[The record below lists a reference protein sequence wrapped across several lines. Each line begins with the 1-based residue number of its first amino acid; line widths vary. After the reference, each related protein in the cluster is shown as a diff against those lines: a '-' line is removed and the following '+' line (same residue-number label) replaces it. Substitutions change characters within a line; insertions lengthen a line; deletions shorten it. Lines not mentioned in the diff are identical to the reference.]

1 MRMLTCACVLLVGA
15 FPVLA
20 EDIYPVPAA
29 LQPIPAVSFAARD
42 VPVLDARGV
51 QGTLEGGTFVD
62 QPRSQVQVTGPQARI
77 KLRDD
82 APVFI
87 TPDTTFSWSWKKE
100 QGTVCVV
107 QLALRNAD
115 TGQTRYFG
123 YAAGAWSEPASGDP
137 TVELFVSSTL
147 PTDWTEVRCVL
158 PKDFAIILGWTHV
171 QVTELYLSPWDG
183 KPGAFA
189 DMVFHDVA
197 AGASGEARPETGF
210 HGGGVDYVPQ
220 RLRNSDDKH
229 IDRFETSFEECA
241 PGRNSASNEW
251 TAFGIDGDRDF
262 NAIGR
267 DMHVRY
273 PAFDLVFR
281 LFEDGKEIKPDALDS
296 FRIGLMNN
304 RLPAVWGAWTHGGL
318 YYRVTAMTT
327 PGGDLGNYDLYKL
340 QVQNPGKEPAK
351 ACLAAVVE
359 GPPDM
364 RLDNGVVRGLGNAPF
379 LVTDGTPAAETAL
392 RDWGLCDKRAKAY
405 TMGGGPGA
413 VEPAMAT
420 CRIGLDGVPVVYRF
434 KAEPG
439 RNYTVCLATT
449 PNVGG
454 YYLDPPKEPGDLVYE
469 YKAEGCATKTLDHV
483 TALSEKAGPLFSDF
497 SGARD
502 VNGDGFIEVSSG
514 VSAASRLRHTRLSVI
529 YVFPDG
535 TDVSDASGVCGGA
548 MNDKC
553 LFHID
558 VGATP
563 EQGASNQ
570 EYDKSDIGFAR
581 LKLGYAPLVAPGET
595 RTCWIKVPFIHRRE
609 PASMGYVAHAFR
621 DVIPGESVPPFPEA
635 KVAALKAANPDA
647 AESAV
652 VEHWDAFFVQAAKV
666 TTPDPVLTD
675 IFLSRLATRAIL
687 DIKVDEGVWYNAC
700 SPYFY
705 FDHAYRD
712 QAYVVYAYDLAGL
725 HDRAARIL
733 EGYCKNVSDIRHRG
747 PISFDGRPLQLGM
760 LENGLWNTRPGQ
772 FDTQGENLW
781 ALVQHYKLSG
791 DRAWLENTAY
801 PFIKRGAMWIVDSR
815 HRHMEAVKNPDDPR
829 YGLIEPGAMEVM
841 EVGKGMHM
849 YYMNAFAILG
859 LAEAADAAKALGLK
873 DEAEH
878 FARERAELKAAL
890 HKSFEKTFKRIGL
903 YEGQL
908 WFGVEP
914 EGVGMYGYWAHN
926 CLLWPCRA
934 LDPQDPMLTA
944 TTRRMERMSN
954 EWGGGMHSEGPGGYW
969 PYIGVDRAVG
979 HILRGEPDR
988 ALDYFCAFTDTAGGT
1003 FSWGEGYSNVT
1014 ANGDQPH
1021 FWADGQWVNLF
1032 RQTLAMEDGNRLMI
1046 TPAMFRR
1053 WTQGS
1058 VPLGIRGLP
1067 TAFGDLDLAIT
1078 PAAGGNS
1085 YEYRLRLSP
1094 KGGQSMAELG
1104 KLLLYP
1110 RTPGGRAIRGVE
1122 CNGQPVTDFDNN
1134 VIILPSPA
1142 VGKEQTICINLEP

>member
-1 MRMLTCACVLLVGA
+1 MRMLTSACLLLLLVLPA
-15 FPVLA
+15 LA
-20 EDIYPVPAA
+20 EDIYPAAVLRSPTAAAPA
-29 LQPIPAVSFAARD
+29 PRD
-42 VPVLDARGV
+42 VPVLDADGV
-51 QGTLEGGTFVD
+51 HGAIDGGAFTT
-62 QPRSQVQVTGPQARI
+62 QPRACVQVAGQQARI
-77 KLRDD
+77 ALRGD

-87 TPDTTFSWSWKKE
+87 TPATTLSWWWKKE
-100 QGTVCVV
+100 QGTVCIV

-137 TVELFVSSTL
+137 TVERFVSPAL
-147 PTDWTEVRCVL
+147 PTDWTEVQCPL
-158 PKDFAIILGWTHV
+158 PKDIAVILGWNRV
-171 QVTELYLSPWDG
+171 QVTEVYLSPWDG

-189 DMVFHDVA
+189 DMVFHDA
-197 AGASGEARPETGF
+197 AAALPGESPAETGF
-210 HGGGVDYVPQ
+210 HGGGVSYVPQ
-220 RLRNSDDKH
+220 RLRGSDAKH

-241 PGRNSASNEW
+241 PGRNSGSNEW

-281 LFEDGKEIKPDALDS
+281 LFDDGKEVKPDTLDS

-304 RLPAVWGAWTHGGL
+304 RLPAVWGAWVYGGL

-340 QVQNPGKEPAK
+340 QIQNPGKNTAK

-359 GPPDM
+359 GPPDL
-364 RLDNGVVRGLGNAPF
+364 RLDGGVVRGLGDAPF
-379 LVTDGTPAAETAL
+379 LVADDAPDAETL
-392 RDWGLCDKRAKAY
+392 FRDWGLCDKRAKAY
-405 TMGGGPGA
+405 NMGGGPGE

-434 KAEPG
+434 KADPQ
-439 RNYTVCLATT
+439 RKYTVCLATT
-449 PNVGG
+449 ANVGG
-454 YYLDPPKEPGDLVYE
+454 YYLDSPKEPGDLVYE
-469 YKAEGCATKTLDHV
+469 YNVEGCAAKTLDHV
-483 TALSEKAGPLFSDF
+483 AALKERAGPLFAAF
-497 SGARD
+497 TEARD

-514 VSAASRLRHTRLSVI
+514 VTGESRLRHTRLSVI
-529 YVFPDG
+529 YVFPDR
-535 TDVSDASGVCGGA
+535 TDVGDTARVCGGA
-548 MNDKC
+548 MNEQC

-563 EQGASNQ
+563 EQGAMNQ
-570 EYDKSDIGFAR
+570 EYDKTDIGFAR
-581 LKLGYAPLVAPGET
+581 LKLDCAPQVAPGET
-595 RTCWIKVPFIHRRE
+595 KTCWLKVPSIHRRE
-609 PASMGYVAHAFR
+609 SVSMGYVAHAFR
-621 DVIPGESVPPFPEA
+621 DVFPGEAVPPFPAEKVDALKATDPVAAEGAVVAHWADFFAQAA
-635 KVAALKAANPDA
+635 KVAA
-647 AESAV
+647 
-652 VEHWDAFFVQAAKV
+652 
-666 TTPDPVLTD
+666 PDPVLTD

-687 DIKVDEGVWYNAC
+687 DIKVDDGVWYNAC

-733 EGYCKNVSDIRHRG
+733 QSYCKNVSDITRKG

-791 DRAWLENTAY
+791 DRAWLEGAY
-801 PFIKRGAMWIVDSR
+801 PFIRRGAMWIVDSR
-815 HRHMEAVKNPDDPR
+815 HRHMDEVKHPDDPR
-829 YGLIEPGAMEVM
+829 YGLIEPGAMEVI

-859 LAEAADAAKALGLK
+859 LAEAADAAGALGLK
-873 DEAEH
+873 DDEEM
-878 FARERAELKAAL
+878 FGLERSELKAAL
-890 HKSFEKTFKRIGL
+890 HASFEKTFKRLGL

-1014 ANGDQPH
+1014 ACGDQPH
-1021 FWADGQWVNLF
+1021 FWADGQWINLF
-1032 RQTLAMEDGNRLMI
+1032 RQTLVMEDGDRLMV

-1058 VPLGIRGLP
+1058 APLDIHGLA

-1078 PAAGGNS
+1078 PAAGTDS

-1094 KGGQSMAELG
+1094 RGGQSLKAMDR
-1104 KLLLYP
+1104 LLLYP
-1110 RTPGGRAIRGVE
+1110 RTPGGRAVRAVE
-1122 CNGQPVTDFDNN
+1122 CNGTPVTGFDNS
-1134 VIILPSPA
+1134 VIILPPPVA
-1142 VGKEQTICINLEP
+1142 GQEQSVRIHLEP

>member
-1 MRMLTCACVLLVGA
+1 MRPLACACLFLLSA
-15 FPVLA
+15 AATAA
-20 EDIYPVPAA
+20 ENIYPVSAA
-29 LQPIPAVSFAARD
+29 LPPGPVPVARD
-42 VPVLDARGV
+42 VPVLGADGV
-51 QGTLEGGTFVD
+51 QGALDGAAFAA
-62 QPRSQVQVTGPQARI
+62 QPRPCVQVSGPQARI
-77 KLRDD
+77 RLRDD
-82 APVFI
+82 APVFL
-87 TPDTTFSWSWKKE
+87 TPATTLSWWWKKE
-100 QGTVCVV
+100 QGGVCIV

-123 YAAGAWSEPASGDP
+123 YAAGAWSEPASADP
-137 TVELFVSSTL
+137 TVELFVSPTL
-147 PTDWTEVRCVL
+147 PKDWTEVHCAL
-158 PKDFAIILGWTHV
+158 PKDIATMLGWSHV
-171 QVTELYLSPWDG
+171 QVTEVYLSPWDG

-189 DMVFHDVA
+189 DMVFHDA
-197 AGASGEARPETGF
+197 ASMATGQAQPERGF
-210 HGGGVDYVPQ
+210 KGGGVDYAPQ
-220 RLRNSDDKH
+220 RLRGSDERH

-267 DMHVRY
+267 DLHVRY

-281 LFEDGKEIKPDALDS
+281 LFADGKEIEPDTLDS

-304 RLPAVWGAWTHGGL
+304 RLPAVWGAWAHGGL
-318 YYRVTAMTT
+318 WYRVTAMTT
-327 PGGDLGNYDLYKL
+327 PGGELGNYDLYKL
-340 QVQNPGKEPAK
+340 QIQNPGKGSAR
-351 ACLAAVVE
+351 ACLGAVVE
-359 GPPDM
+359 GPPDV
-364 RLDNGVVRGLGNAPF
+364 RLDDGVVRGLGDAPF
-379 LVTDGTPAAETAL
+379 LVADGSPVAETTS

-405 TMGGGPGA
+405 AMGGGPGT

-420 CRIGLDGVPVVYRF
+420 CRIGLDGVPVTYRF

-439 RNYTVCLATT
+439 RPYTVCLATT

-454 YYLDPPKEPGDLVYE
+454 YYLDQPKEPGDLVYE
-469 YKAEGCATKTLDHV
+469 YRVEGCAAQTLDHV
-483 TALSEKAGPLFSDF
+483 AALNPHEGPLFAAFAAAHDL
-497 SGARD
+497 
-502 VNGDGFIEVSSG
+502 NGDGFIEVSSG
-514 VSAASRLRHTRLSVI
+514 VTKDSRLRHTRLSVI

-535 TDVSDASGVCGGA
+535 TDVSDVSRVCGGA
-548 MNDKC
+548 MNAQC
-553 LFHID
+553 VFHID

-581 LKLGYAPLVAPGET
+581 LTLGYTSEVAPGET
-595 RTCWIKVPFIHRRE
+595 KTYWIKVPSIHRRE
-609 PASMGYVAHAFR
+609 PVSMGYVAHAFR
-621 DVIPGESVPPFPEA
+621 DVFPGEAVPPFPDDA
-635 KVAALKAANPDA
+635 VAVFKAADPAA
-647 AESAV
+647 AEAAV
-652 VEHWDAFFVQAAKV
+652 VAHWDAFFAKAAKI

-675 IFLSRLATRAIL
+675 IFLSRLATRAIM
-687 DIKVDEGVWYNAC
+687 DIKVDEGAWYNAC

-733 EGYCKNVSDIRHRG
+733 EGYCKNVADVKRKG
-747 PISFDGRPLQLGM
+747 PISFDGKPLQLGM

-791 DRAWLENTAY
+791 DRDWLESTAY
-801 PFIKRGAMWIVDSR
+801 PFIRRGAMWIVDSR
-815 HRHMEAVKNPDDPR
+815 HRHMDEVKDPADPR

-859 LAEAADAAKALGLK
+859 LAEAADAAKALGLR
-873 DEAEH
+873 DDAEM
-878 FARERAELKAAL
+878 FARERAELKEAL
-890 HKSFEKTFKRIGL
+890 HKSFKKTFKRIGL

-979 HILRGEPDR
+979 HILRGEPDK

-1032 RQTLAMEDGNRLMI
+1032 RQTLAMEDGNRLMVA
-1046 TPAMFRR
+1046 PAMFRR
-1053 WTQGS
+1053 WTQGTA
-1058 VPLGIRGLP
+1058 PLDIRGLP
-1067 TAFGDLDLAIT
+1067 TAFGDLDLALT
-1078 PAAGGNS
+1078 PAAETNS

-1094 KGGQSMAELG
+1094 QGGQSPQTLER
-1104 KLLLYP
+1104 LLLYP
-1110 RTPGGRAIRGVE
+1110 RTPGGRAILAVE
-1122 CNGQPVTDFDNN
+1122 CDTQPVSSFDNN
-1134 VIILPSPA
+1134 VVILPPPA
-1142 VGKEQTICINLEP
+1142 NGREQVIRIHLAP